1 MTPAAARPSIARE
14 GVNLMSAIRSVL
26 ERSPMTTFIVI
37 AFAWTAAFTV
47 AGSISLAFSLVALFG
62 PAVAA
67 IVATAAEGS
76 FRTLRRRIT
85 DWRHH
90 VGWYALALAIPFG
103 VAAVARIVLMLIGQ
117 APEGIGSVT
126 AVELVIFVLVIGEE
140 IGWRSF
146 LQPRLRSRLGLAAA
160 GLTTGVVWTLWHL
173 PIYLQPDL
181 GLVAFAAFA
190 VWVIPLA
197 VVMGVF
203 SEATRFSAILATV
216 MHGAANIATPIV
228 LPGVDRVVWLVLGGV
243 LYAVGVSAYL
253 LLRRR
258 QAFAEAPIAVASGAD
273 GGR

>member
-1 MTPAAARPSIARE
+1 
-14 GVNLMSAIRSVL
+14 MSAIRNL
-26 ERSPMTTFIVI
+26 LGRSSMTTFVVI
-37 AFAWTAAFTV
+37 AFAWTWTFTV
-47 AGSISLAFSLVALFG
+47 LGSVSLAFSLLALFG
-62 PAVAA
+62 PALGA
-67 IVATAAEGS
+67 IVAAAADGS
-76 FRTLRRRIT
+76 GGTLRHRIT
-85 DWRHH
+85 DWRQHI
-90 VGWYALALAIPFG
+90 GWYALALAIPFG
-103 VAAVARIVLMLIGQ
+103 VAGIARVALALVGQ
-117 APEGIGSVT
+117 APQGVGSIT

-146 LQPRLRSRLGLAAA
+146 LQPRLRTRLGLASA
-160 GLTTGVVWTLWHL
+160 GLVTGVVWTLWHL
-173 PIYLQPDL
+173 PIYLQPEL
-181 GLVAFAAFA
+181 GLVALAAFA

-243 LYAVGVSAYL
+243 IYAVGVSAYL

-258 QAFAEAPIAVASGAD
+258 QAFAEAPIAAASGAD